1 MTNVNPP
8 AAPPHNIL
16 IVDDE
21 EIVLAALRENLRRE
35 GYQVVTAPNARV
47 ALETANRQLFAVIIS
62 DDQMPQMTG
71 MEFLSQVKTI
81 QPNATRILI
90 TAVLR
95 LDTLLDAINNGEIYR
110 LIVKPWLRG
119 ELLATVKNAVQR
131 YESVGGN
138 AALQAETQA
147 RNEQL
152 RQLNHSLEMQL
163 AHLAEQHRQLSGLN
177 EALAGNLQHSVQL
190 CLQVME
196 TFYPTIGSQ
205 TRRVV
210 EICTAMADN
219 LELPADQRQTLDIGA
234 WLHDIGLIRMP
245 RDLFRRWRE
254 QPDTLSE
261 PERALIEQHPVLG
274 QQLAGLGHPP
284 QTVGPVIRAP
294 HERFDGSGYP
304 DNLQDGQIPWLGRL
318 LAVAVDY
325 AASIASGQDAL
336 EAVELASG
344 RAYDPQAVGAL
355 RRALAKAT

>member
-1 MTNVNPP
+1 MNT
-8 AAPPHNIL
+8 AHHIL

-21 EIVLAALRENLRRE
+21 EIVLAGLRENLRRE

-90 TAVLR
+90 TAVLS
-95 LDTLLDAINNGEIYR
+95 LDTVLDAINNGEIYR

-196 TFYPTIGSQ
+196 TFYPTIGS
-205 TRRVV
+205 
-210 EICTAMADN
+210 
-219 LELPADQRQTLDIGA
+219 
-234 WLHDIGLIRMP
+234 
-245 RDLFRRWRE
+245 
-254 QPDTLSE
+254 
-261 PERALIEQHPVLG
+261 
-274 QQLAGLGHPP
+274 
-284 QTVGPVIRAP
+284 
-294 HERFDGSGYP
+294 
-304 DNLQDGQIPWLGRL
+304 
-318 LAVAVDY
+318 
-325 AASIASGQDAL
+325 GQDAL